1 MKEANT
7 KLITETISNNLINK
21 GYNQD
26 PRGQEEVE
34 FSNRQFMFEQYK
46 MLVESAH
53 KIEERRGNSNN
64 VFIGINTILVSVM
77 IHINPVQLSKL
88 DIYNIFSLLF
98 LTLIGILLSWDWLK
112 VISSYKKLNSLNYF
126 LIEEFEKLL
135 PTYVFSLR
143 GKMETD
149 QLYLKKSSR
158 ANVIL
163 IGENVLPKAF
173 LTIYNIC
180 FFFVIIIFFR
190 KINLVY

>member
-7 KLITETISNNLINK
+7 KLITETISSNLINK
-21 GYNQD
+21 RYNQE
-26 PRGQEEVE
+26 PRGKEEVE

-64 VFIGINTILVSVM
+64 VFIGINTILISVM
-77 IHINPVQLSKL
+77 IHVYPAQLSKL
-88 DIYNIFSLLF
+88 DIYNMFPLLF

-149 QLYLKKSSR
+149 QLDLKRSSR

-163 IGENVLPKAF
+163 IGEKLF
-173 LTIYNIC
+173 
-180 FFFVIIIFFR
+180 
-190 KINLVY
+190 